1 MKNFIVLFKPFGI
14 DKFISE
20 RIEANDIVD
29 AGIIFQRQNNGA
41 TIFQIT
47 LIS

>member
-1 MKNFIVLFKPFGI
+1 MQNFLVIFKPIGI

-20 RIEANDIVD
+20 TILADDLID

-41 TIFQIT
+41 IIFQIT
-47 LIS
+47 LFS